1 MPARTSTAR
10 RAGRGGARDAGDVR
24 GARTSSTLGGR
35 GSGPARCR
43 LTSSQSGRWRR
54 RALRASPAV
63 QFEEWQIALHGRRV
77 IYRIAGSGPPVV
89 LIHGM
94 LNSSSHWQ
102 SVALELAREHTVIAP
117 DLIGHGD
124 SAAPRGD
131 YSLGAHAASIR
142 DLLAA
147 IGIERASIVGHS
159 LGGGVAMQFFY
170 QFPQRVERLVLIS
183 SGGLGHEVSP
193 MLRSAAL
200 PGVSAL
206 LSLTIQ
212 PRLLGALAGAGRRMR
227 ERALGGGVHLQA
239 IARALRP
246 LENADARQAFLT
258 TLRSVIDVHGQRVS
272 ATDRLYLLET
282 MPTMIVWGERDNTI
296 PLAHGA
302 ARTRRSRG
310 SRLQDAARRRALP
323 ASGRPRTASRALLR
337 EFIERDRARD
347 ASRTPTGAR
356 CSRGARPTRRGRPD
370 ATVRRS
376 GWPSLG
382 HPRRRRATRRIRQ
395 RAERALEL
403 LAQRLQRRRQ
413 RQALAEMAL
422 VLVDREARADRRDLE
437 QHAARLAGS
446 TPI

>member
-1 MPARTSTAR
+1 MTK
-10 RAGRGGARDAGDVR
+10 
-24 GARTSSTLGGR
+24 
-35 GSGPARCR
+35 
-43 LTSSQSGRWRR
+43 
-54 RALRASPAV
+54 
-63 QFEEWQIALHGRRV
+63 QFEEWQITLHGRRV

-102 SVALELAREHTVIAP
+102 SVAMELARDHTVLAP

-142 DLLAA
+142 DLMAA
-147 IGIERASIVGHS
+147 IGIDRASIVGHS

-183 SGGLGHEVSP
+183 SGGLGREVSP
-193 MLRSAAL
+193 MLRTAAL

-212 PRLLGALAGAGRRMR
+212 PRVLAALAGGGRRLR
-227 ERALGGGVHLQA
+227 ERALGGGVYLQA

-272 ATDRLYLLET
+272 ATDRLYLLES

-296 PLAHGA
+296 PLAHG
-302 ARTRRSRG
+302 
-310 SRLQDAARRRALP
+310 RRAHEAIPHSYFRTLP
-323 ASGRPRTASRALLR
+323 DVAHFPHLEDPDGLSRLLR
-337 EFIERDRARD
+337 EFIQETDPGEIED
-347 ASRTPTGAR
+347 ADWGAVL
-356 CSRGARPTRRGRPD
+356 A
-370 ATVRRS
+370 RRS
-376 GWPSLG
+376 PRSRLLG
-382 HPRRRRATRRIRQ
+382 
-395 RAERALEL
+395 
-403 LAQRLQRRRQ
+403 
-413 RQALAEMAL
+413 
-422 VLVDREARADRRDLE
+422 D
-437 QHAARLAGS
+437 AAA
-446 TPI
+446 

>member
-1 MPARTSTAR
+1 MTK
-10 RAGRGGARDAGDVR
+10 
-24 GARTSSTLGGR
+24 
-35 GSGPARCR
+35 
-43 LTSSQSGRWRR
+43 
-54 RALRASPAV
+54 

-77 IYRIAGSGPPVV
+77 IYRVAGDGPPVV

-102 SVALELAREHTVIAP
+102 SVAMELARDHTVIAP

-147 IGIERASIVGHS
+147 IGIDRASIVGHS

-183 SGGLGHEVSP
+183 SGGLGREVSP
-193 MLRSAAL
+193 MLRTAAL
-200 PGVSAL
+200 PGVSAV

-212 PRLLGALAGAGRRMR
+212 PRVLEALAGGGRRLR
-227 ERALGGGVHLQA
+227 ERALAGGVYLQA

-272 ATDRLYLLET
+272 ATDRLYLLES

-296 PLAHGA
+296 PLEHG
-302 ARTRRSRG
+302 
-310 SRLQDAARRRALP
+310 RRAHEAIPHSCFRTLP
-323 ASGRPRTASRALLR
+323 GVAHFPHLEDPDGLSRLLR
-337 EFIERDRARD
+337 EFIQETDPGSIED
-347 ASRTPTGAR
+347 ADWGEVLA
-356 CSRGARPTRRGRPD
+356 
-370 ATVRRS
+370 RRS
-376 GWPSLG
+376 PRSRLLG
-382 HPRRRRATRRIRQ
+382 
-395 RAERALEL
+395 
-403 LAQRLQRRRQ
+403 
-413 RQALAEMAL
+413 
-422 VLVDREARADRRDLE
+422 D
-437 QHAARLAGS
+437 AAA
-446 TPI
+446 